1 MEERVISVKGKGKAS
16 IPPDTIEINM
26 ILTTLKPTY
35 EEAMNAASRD
45 LDELRLCLRSAGFDK
60 KDIKTT
66 NFRVDTKY
74 ENISDANGNYRRVFV
89 GYEVTNNLRIEFEQ
103 NAMML
108 TRVLNALAGCKAT
121 PEFSIRYRVK
131 DDTEVKNLLLERA
144 VEDARSKAK
153 VMAEAAGVRLRKVL
167 SKDYRGSDIQLYRD
181 IYSMNKNLISTGGAP
196 NIDLQPDD
204 IDVEDTVTVVWR
216 MES

>member
-60 KDIKTT
+60 KEIKTT

-108 TRVLNALAGCKAT
+108 TRVLNALAGCKST
-121 PEFSIRYRVK
+121 PEFSIRYKVK
-131 DDTEVKNLLLERA
+131 DDTEVKDLLLERA

-153 VMAEAAGVRLRKVL
+153 VMAEAAGVRLGKVL
-167 SKDYRGSDIQLYRD
+167 SIDYSGSDIQLYRD
-181 IYSMNKNLISTGGAP
+181 IYSINKNLISTGGAP

>member
-108 TRVLNALAGCKAT
+108 TRVLNALAGCKST
-121 PEFSIRYRVK
+121 PEFSIRYKVK
-131 DDTEVKNLLLERA
+131 DDTEVKDLLLERA

-153 VMAEAAGVRLRKVL
+153 VMAEAAGVRLGKVL
-167 SKDYRGSDIQLYRD
+167 SIDYSGSDIQLYRD

>member
-108 TRVLNALAGCKAT
+108 TRVLNALAGCKST
-121 PEFSIRYRVK
+121 PEFSIRYKVK
-131 DDTEVKNLLLERA
+131 DDTEVKDLLLERA

-153 VMAEAAGVRLRKVL
+153 VMAEAAGVRLGKVL
-167 SKDYRGSDIQLYRD
+167 SIDYSGSDIQLYRD
-181 IYSMNKNLISTGGAP
+181 IYSINKNLISTGGAP